1 MLTCVHSEPQ
11 ALQQGTPTKT
21 MRSNALTRH
30 RSEPLRISLLG
41 PVRAWGNDG
50 ELELGSRQRKAV
62 LAVLAMRANQL
73 VTKGELVDAIW
84 GESAPASAYGGIH
97 THISALRKRLEPQW
111 SRRSTGQVL
120 VSAGTGY
127 QLRLGGNQ
135 LDVERFQDLCELA
148 GERRAA
154 RDVAGELT
162 ALDSAL
168 ELWQGK
174 ALDGVTGPHASRQR
188 LRLTDLRLS
197 TIERRARLMLNIG
210 AHHVVIDELDRL
222 CQAHPL
228 REVPHALL
236 MHALYLDGR
245 RQDAIDVFH
254 RLRTATV
261 ERLGTE
267 PGPCP
272 SGMHDEI
279 LRDDPAL
286 RWTRDEPR
294 GPARPIPLVA
304 RPRPARRHGFTG
316 RAAQVAAVR
325 SAVSDVAAGTGGV
338 VWVDG
343 AHGTGK
349 SALLAEG
356 LADTPGCRLAW
367 SVADELGQLVPLYTL
382 LDGLDVTALSPDLR
396 RAELATMLRELDLDR
411 FAPGAEAKVERA
423 IDGVVSLVRELCADG
438 PLILVLDQLQWADP
452 MSLLVLRCLLPET
465 ADLPLLLV
473 IASRPAPQR
482 PGLARMRAALA
493 GTRATTVTLGP
504 PPSAGR

>member
-1 MLTCVHSEPQ
+1 
-11 ALQQGTPTKT
+11 
-21 MRSNALTRH
+21 MRSNALTQDRG
-30 RSEPLRISLLG
+30 EPLRISLLG

-73 VTKGELVDAIW
+73 VTKGELIDAIW
-84 GESAPASAYGGIH
+84 GESVPASAYGGIH

-120 VSAGTGY
+120 VSGGAGY
-127 QLRLGGNQ
+127 QLRLGDSQ
-135 LDVERFQDLCELA
+135 LDVERFTDLCERA
-148 GERRAA
+148 RERRAA

-162 ALDSAL
+162 ALDAAL

-197 TIERRARLMLNIG
+197 TIERRAQLMIGIG
-210 AHHVVIDELDRL
+210 AHHVVIDELDWL
-222 CQAHPL
+222 SHAYPL
-228 REVPHALL
+228 RELPHSLL
-236 MHALYLDGR
+236 MHALYLAGR
-245 RQDAIDVFH
+245 RQDAIGVFH
-254 RLRTATV
+254 RLRAATV

-294 GPARPIPLVA
+294 GLARPIPLVA
-304 RPRPARRHGFTG
+304 RPRPPRRPGFTG
-316 RAAQVAAVR
+316 RDAQVAAVR

-356 LADTPGCRLAW
+356 LADTPGCQVAW
-367 SVADELGQLVPLYTL
+367 SVADELGQLVPLHTV
-382 LDGLDVTALSPDLR
+382 LDGLDVTALSPDPR
-396 RAELATMLRELDLDR
+396 RAELATTVRRMDLDR
-411 FAPGAEAKVERA
+411 LDHGAEARVERA

-438 PLILVLDQLQWADP
+438 PLILALDQLQWADP
-452 MSLLVLRCLLPET
+452 MSMLVLRCLLPET
-465 ADLPLLLV
+465 AGLPLLLV
-473 IASRPAPQR
+473 IASRPAAQR
-482 PGLARMRAALA
+482 PGLARVRAALT
-493 GTRATTVTLGP
+493 GTRATIVSLGP
-504 PPSAGR
+504 PPAGAGGG

>member
-1 MLTCVHSEPQ
+1 
-11 ALQQGTPTKT
+11 
-21 MRSNALTRH
+21 MRSNALTQDRG
-30 RSEPLRISLLG
+30 EPLRISLLG

-84 GESAPASAYGGIH
+84 GEDAPASAYGGIH
-97 THISALRKRLEPQW
+97 THISALRKRLEPHW
-111 SRRSTGQVL
+111 SRRAAGQVL
-120 VSAGTGY
+120 VSAGAGY
-127 QLRLGGNQ
+127 RLRLGGSQ

-148 GERRAA
+148 RERRAA

-162 ALDSAL
+162 ALDAAL

-197 TIERRARLMLNIG
+197 TIERRARLMIDTG

-222 CQAHPL
+222 CRAHPL
-228 REVPHALL
+228 REVPHSLL
-236 MHALYLDGR
+236 MQALYLDGR
-245 RQDAIDVFH
+245 RQDALDVFH

-279 LRDDPAL
+279 RRDDPAL
-286 RWTRDEPR
+286 RWTRDEPK

-304 RPRPARRHGFTG
+304 RPRPTRTPGFTG
-316 RAAQVAAVR
+316 RDAQVAAVR
-325 SAVSDVAAGTGGV
+325 SAVAGVAAGTGGV

-343 AHGTGK
+343 APGTGK

-367 SVADELGQLVPLYTL
+367 SVADELGQCVTLHTL
-382 LDGLDVTALSPDLR
+382 LDSLDVTALSPDPR
-396 RAELATMLRELDLDR
+396 RAALATMLRRLDLDR
-411 FAPGAEAKVERA
+411 FVPGMEALVETA
-423 IDGVVSLVRELCADG
+423 IDGVVSLVRALCADG

-452 MSLLVLRCLLPET
+452 MSLLVLRYLLPET
-465 ADLPLLLV
+465 AELPLLLMV
-473 IASRPAPQR
+473 ASRPAPQR
-482 PGLARMRAALA
+482 PGLARVRAALTGA
-493 GTRATTVTLGP
+493 RATIVTLGSS
-504 PPSAGR
+504 PSAAR